1 MMNKDEFLNDLRHAL
16 KGLPYEEVNKTLD
29 YYSELIDDAVE
40 RFAEQL
46 AAVKFAAG
54 QLISEFP
61 GIAQF
66 QIKPAN
72 QDLKLFQGTQS
83 GVLGDFQ
90 NRNEVIQRHVL
101 HSQQNQDTDLQALL
115 MRIDIAAFRLSLLRK
130 QLHRSLFI

>member
-1 MMNKDEFLNDLRHAL
+1 MIGKPDFQLLLNQIQLTVQRLNLFRTDLENAVEAR
-16 KGLPYEEVNKTLD
+16 TFQ
-29 YYSELIDDAVE
+29 LIDDAVE
-40 RFAEQL
+40 RFAKQL

-61 GIAQF
+61 GIAQL
-66 QIKPAN
+66 QIKPAY

-101 HSQQNQDTDLQALL
+101 HSQ
-115 MRIDIAAFRLSLLRK
+115 
-130 QLHRSLFI
+130 